1 MSSTLNIDQKSGV
14 KAIEDNR
21 LVVVE
26 GGPGTGKSFMIR
38 SLLGRPDFGPTLVVA
53 IANAAL
59 AHYPHQYTANLA
71 QVKARLGRKRIGRA
85 TDPLGKFLFAVSVGR
100 PVLLVIDEAFLMS
113 SKDLAELN
121 TLLCVLRRSKTL
133 PFGGVRRLVLVGDPG
148 QLKPID
154 GEPISSYSLF
164 PSFKSV
170 KLTTNRRFDD
180 PEYATLLTN
189 VGTLLQ
195 KTEAG
200 SVDRPEAEPSGQLF
214 ERFVRGIKRDPVP
227 GATLIGWRRTDVAAA
242 TAQTNGIKLIPSKLG
257 KAASNRD
264 RETTIV
270 SKGDAVR
277 IKTNPKVKETGT
289 SLTPESEMV
298 YNGKIAIFD
307 GVVDAEGNDVVE
319 EHVEVGPDRLIRL
332 VIGSEVVVLEPSRP
346 YSGLAPIAGH
356 VVQIES
362 ARGMTVVSAQGSTLP
377 NGIHFVAAERI
388 KVPAHQL
395 LVALQRVPSPDLAS
409 VSKNVDGIRW
419 PKRRKIIKS

>member
-1 MSSTLNIDQKSGV
+1 MSATLNIDQKSGV

-71 QVKARLGRKRIGRA
+71 QVKARLGRKKIGRA

-189 VGTLLQ
+189 GNP
-195 KTEAG
+195 A
-200 SVDRPEAEPSGQLF
+200 
-214 ERFVRGIKRDPVP
+214 
-227 GATLIGWRRTDVAAA
+227 
-242 TAQTNGIKLIPSKLG
+242 SK
-257 KAASNRD
+257 NR
-264 RETTIV
+264 
-270 SKGDAVR
+270 
-277 IKTNPKVKETGT
+277 
-289 SLTPESEMV
+289 
-298 YNGKIAIFD
+298 
-307 GVVDAEGNDVVE
+307 
-319 EHVEVGPDRLIRL
+319 
-332 VIGSEVVVLEPSRP
+332 
-346 YSGLAPIAGH
+346 SGLG
-356 VVQIES
+356 
-362 ARGMTVVSAQGSTLP
+362 R
-377 NGIHFVAAERI
+377 
-388 KVPAHQL
+388 
-395 LVALQRVPSPDLAS
+395 PS
-409 VSKNVDGIRW
+409 
-419 PKRRKIIKS
+419 